1 MPTPARKMDQL
12 LVNVLGFERRSGR
25 HQIYVLELDG
35 RQVVRTLISHGAREI
50 TDELLATMAQQMG
63 ITAPQLKKLLAGE
76 LLRSD
81 YLALLRQRG
90 IV

>member
-12 LVNVLGFERRSGR
+12 LVNVLGFARRSGR

-50 TDELLATMAQQMG
+50 TDDLLATMAQQMG
-63 ITAPQLKKLLAGE
+63 ITAPQLKQLLAGE
-76 LLRSD
+76 LTRSD
-81 YLALLRQRG
+81 YLNLLHQRG
-90 IV
+90 KV

>member
-1 MPTPARKMDQL
+1 MPTSVRKMDQL
-12 LVNVLGFERRSGR
+12 LVNVLGFTRRTGR

-50 TDELLATMAQQMG
+50 NDDLLAAMAQQMG
-63 ITAPQLKKLLAGE
+63 ISAPQLKKLLAGE
-76 LLRSD
+76 LLRPD